1 MERLKKIISSKLFQ
15 NHTGTILL
23 SLYLVVI
30 LGICS
35 ISFAASS
42 RSNLVSNE
50 ENSAEVA
57 EKKLEAKT
65 EGKKSG
71 KKALAEENELKKS
84 DSNTNE
90 KENSDVSSSES
101 SSNSETDQNSASD
114 SATSQSPVSNPAT
127 GQSASS
133 TPTTGQSAPS
143 NPAAG
148 QSAPAT
154 PNRVWVE
161 PVYETIEHPA
171 VTKQRKYLAGVTCA
185 CGAYFSNANNSATGD
200 WQAHRPVPCDGNHV
214 YYTSH
219 YEIETIVVQEAWTER
234 VLVQEG
240 YWKEGN

>member
-1 MERLKKIISSKLFQ
+1 MERLKKIISSKLVQ
-15 NHTGTILL
+15 NHTGVILL
-23 SLYLVVI
+23 SLYVVVI

-42 RSNLVSNE
+42 KSNLVSDE
-50 ENSAEVA
+50 ANSIEVA
-57 EKKLEAKT
+57 GKKPEAK
-65 EGKKSG
+65 KDDRKSS
-71 KKALAEENELKKS
+71 KKALKKEEESKKS
-84 DSNTNE
+84 DSDSKEQSDSDPGSSEPSTNE
-90 KENSDVSSSES
+90 ETATSSA
-101 SSNSETDQNSASD
+101 SNQSTDQNA
-114 SATSQSPVSNPAT
+114 VSN
-127 GQSASS
+127 
-133 TPTTGQSAPS
+133 PTTGQTAASGQEAATNSAS
-143 NPAAG
+143 NQTTNP
-148 QSAPAT
+148 SAPAK

-161 PVYETIEHPA
+161 PVYETVEHPA

>member
-23 SLYLVVI
+23 SLYFVVI

-42 RSNLVSNE
+42 RSDLASNE

-65 EGKKSG
+65 EGKKPG
-71 KKALAEENELKKS
+71 KKTAAEKDELKKT
-84 DSNTNE
+84 DSNSNE
-90 KENSDVSSSES
+90 KENGEVSSSEP
-101 SSNSETDQNSASD
+101 SSNSETDQSSASD
-114 SATSQSPVSNPAT
+114 SATGQSPASNPTA

-171 VTKQRKYLAGVTCA
+171 VTRQRKYLSGVTCA